1 MTSPALIFSKAHQF
15 LQEHL
20 GLNYQK
26 YATSTLWMMSERV
39 LRLGINLFV
48 SVWIARYLGRNTSVA
63 CISPSAMWICS
74 GQSR

>member
-1 MTSPALIFSKAHQF
+1 MTSPALVFSKAHQF

-48 SVWIARYLGRNTSVA
+48 SV
-63 CISPSAMWICS
+63 
-74 GQSR
+74 